1 MQTLI
6 RESREWPSLDPTSRS
21 YGREAVMPTLIGLRH
36 RWKQRHGLL
45 STLRLYLYPVA
56 RRLQRAGLT
65 ADMITVSGLVL
76 NIGAAVSVGV
86 GYPLIGLALLA
97 LAMITNAL
105 DGPIV
110 IAEGQFLPSPRG
122 SLFGSIADC
131 LSDAIL
137 MGGVAWHANS
147 HASEFSVLLPMSVLA
162 LASIASYTRARAE
175 VLGIDPGR
183 GLMERTERTLALGLG
198 LLIPDLL
205 EAMLWVILAL
215 SFVTA
220 SQHFVQL
227 WQQTSDAQ
235 LTPYE
240 RRSARR
246 RRLHED
252 RRSSRDQR
260 THARRMKSNVAQ
272 RDR

>member
-1 MQTLI
+1 
-6 RESREWPSLDPTSRS
+6 
-21 YGREAVMPTLIGLRH
+21 MPTLIGLRH

-97 LAMITNAL
+97 LAMITDAL

-122 SLFGSIADC
+122 SLFGSIVDC
-131 LSDAIL
+131 LSYAIL